1 MKIKKGDK
9 VKIILGK
16 DRGREGQVEKVFP
29 KSRKVLV
36 AGLNVYKK
44 HVRPKKEGEKG
55 GVVEISRPLLISKV
69 ALICPKCGQT
79 TRVGYQI
86 SGEEKLRI
94 CRKCQEI
101 I

>member
-79 TRVGYQI
+79 TWVGYQI

>member
-29 KSRKVLV
+29 KSGKVLV
-36 AGLNVYKK
+36 AGLNLYKK

-55 GVVEISRPLLISKV
+55 GVVEISRPLAVSKV
-69 ALICPKCGQT
+69 ALICPKCGQP
-79 TRVGYQI
+79 TRVGYQL
-86 SGEEKLRI
+86 SGKEKIRI
-94 CRKCQEI
+94 CRKCKEI

>member
-29 KSRKVLV
+29 ENGKVLV
-36 AGLNVYKK
+36 AGLNLYKK
-44 HVRPKKEGEKG
+44 HVRPKREGEKG
-55 GVVEISRPLLISKV
+55 GVVEICRPLDVAKV
-69 ALICPKCGQT
+69 ALVCPKCGQP

-86 SGEEKLRI
+86 SGKEKLRI
-94 CRKCQEI
+94 CRKCKEI